1 MLLKK
6 SNKANLENR
15 RSIFLQ
21 IGLIIAL
28 ILILVAFEWTSSTS
42 QVQTF
47 EINYGFSIDEDIIM
61 NTRQK
66 EIKPPP
72 PPLPQPNDILNITKD
87 DKPIKNEFIGRE
99 VEPIPWQEIEIK
111 AYEEYPEPTE
121 EIDFQI
127 VEDKPSFQGEGEY
140 GFRVWVA
147 KNLMYPEIAAENGI
161 SGKVYVRFIINT
173 RGEVEDAVVTRG
185 VDPSL
190 DNEAIRVIM
199 SSPKWSPGKQR
210 GKPVSVIFKM
220 PINFVLQ

>member
-1 MLLKK
+1 MLPKK

-21 IGLIIAL
+21 IGFIITL
-28 ILILVAFEWTSSTS
+28 GLILVAFEWSSSTNQS
-42 QVQTF
+42 RLF
-47 EINYGFSIDEDIIM
+47 EINDGSSLEEEIM
-61 NTRQK
+61 QITREK

-87 DKPIKNEFIGRE
+87 DKPIKNEFIGIE
-99 VEPIPWQEIEIK
+99 IEPIPWQEIEIK
-111 AYEEYPEPTE
+111 AYEENPEPTE

-173 RGEVEDAVVTRG
+173 RGEVEDAVVIRG